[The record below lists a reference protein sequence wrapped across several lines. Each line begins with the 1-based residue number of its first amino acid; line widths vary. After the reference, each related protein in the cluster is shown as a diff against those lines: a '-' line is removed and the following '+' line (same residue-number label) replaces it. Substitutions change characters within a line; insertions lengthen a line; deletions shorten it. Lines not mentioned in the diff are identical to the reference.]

1 MMIECAPPVCTAAT
15 RREFLAILAAAGLLS
30 GCAGGTTGAP
40 GTTGGA
46 TSRRIEQRLGVT
58 DVPEAPARVVAID
71 RRGTPPHL
79 LAFGI
84 TPVGALTHES
94 IGPQF
99 PGVVADLARDVT
111 VLPTA
116 GSSDEV
122 RLEAIQYDALSRIAP
137 TVAVDIDVH
146 DAEPSLRAIAAAVG
160 RDEQA
165 DTIIGEFDA
174 LRAQRIAALGE
185 IGTVSAVLG
194 VGDQIQVYRPQAS
207 SVTRW
212 LQDAGGRIVP
222 DTTGLAGER
231 YRDLFVTVGPEL
243 LGEVN
248 GDTLIVMANSGADG
262 EAALSALS
270 WNPLWSGLPAVRA
283 GRVIRLNSQES
294 VGYFGYQGYAAVLD
308 SLAGQWVALAPC
320 SPGGGGAGSEFP
332 PLARRSTIMA
342 EGPCKECGR
351 YGPLVRLLA
360 YAGLRWG
367 EAAALGLRDVDLQ
380 RRRIQVVA
388 SVTEV
393 NGHLVWG
400 TPRTHARRTVPVPRF
415 LAADLAPLVTG
426 RDANA
431 FLFRAPRGGVLRVRN
446 FRRNIFDP
454 AVNKIGPV
462 GFHPH
467 ELRHTAASLA
477 IASGTR

>member
-15 RREFLAILAAAGLLS
+15 RREFLAILAATGLLS
-30 GCAGGTTGAP
+30 GCAGDTTGAP
-40 GTTGGA
+40 GGA
-46 TSRRIEQRLGVT
+46 TSRRIEHPLGVT
-58 DVPEAPARVVAID
+58 DVPVAPARVVAID
-71 RRGTPPHL
+71 RRGTLPHL
-79 LAFGI
+79 LALGI
-84 TPVGALTHES
+84 EPVGALTHES
-94 IGPQF
+94 IIGSQF

-122 RLEAIQYDALSRIAP
+122 RLEAVAALQPDLLLGWTDGIADQYDALSRIAP

-160 RDEQA
+160 RDQRA

-194 VGDQIQVYRPQAS
+194 VGDQIRVYRPQAS

-222 DTTGLAGER
+222 DTTGLAGEP

-262 EAALSALS
+262 EAALNALS
-270 WNPLWSGLPAVRA
+270 GNPLWSGLPAVRA

-294 VGYFGYQGYAAVLD
+294 VGYFGYQGYATVLD
-308 SLAGQWVALAPC
+308 SLAGQWAALAP
-320 SPGGGGAGSEFP
+320 
-332 PLARRSTIMA
+332 
-342 EGPCKECGR
+342 
-351 YGPLVRLLA
+351 
-360 YAGLRWG
+360 
-367 EAAALGLRDVDLQ
+367 
-380 RRRIQVVA
+380 
-388 SVTEV
+388 
-393 NGHLVWG
+393 
-400 TPRTHARRTVPVPRF
+400 
-415 LAADLAPLVTG
+415 
-426 RDANA
+426 
-431 FLFRAPRGGVLRVRN
+431 
-446 FRRNIFDP
+446 
-454 AVNKIGPV
+454 
-462 GFHPH
+462 
-467 ELRHTAASLA
+467 
-477 IASGTR
+477 